1 MGKIDLNLNFSA
13 LLQYATAAMEKKQWY
28 LAVQNLNEAYGKC
41 ETPEEK
47 RSLYLAYADL
57 FLAVGN
63 APLTR
68 YALFMASKVEYKGGY
83 FSLDFGRFLPEMSYV
98 MSVEEEEEDLSADQI
113 LVFNKIY
120 TLISQKKYTDAI
132 KLFFTLPFSRRNMA
146 GVVDAL
152 CVALNADT
160 KFDLDNYLVPLLPI
174 IGEYA
179 SGDAEFVNLL
189 LTGGENTRLL
199 AVEGVKYFVEDNED
213 VELLRDMGEV
223 YFLASEFECAKLF
236 FEKILSIC
244 EIDESALYYM
254 YAISLALKNT
264 EIAVKYRA
272 KFFTVCQFAQ
282 PPMRLIDR
290 SATATRKGDVTEYL
304 TLTPDL
310 DEKLYSEIVFDEKS
324 DIDEETF
331 LKIKQFCCG
340 GNLFNVT
347 MLINRL
353 FENKDKGIAFL
364 LCQSLLESAFVTK
377 EVKKLLLDAMIEN
390 GYEGILP
397 FSMPEKALIC
407 ETAKFRHR
415 YGIWNSVYKEATT
428 LILTSKDY
436 IPYHSNVLASAVKKC
451 YETIGQP
458 MDYQEEDF
466 EFLMFVAVITYVDRL
481 SENVDVRDVAALFTF
496 SPGEIEENLLKYGL
510 KSPVL

>member
-1 MGKIDLNLNFSA
+1 M
-13 LLQYATAAMEKKQWY
+13 T
-28 LAVQNLNEAYGKC
+28 
-41 ETPEEK
+41 
-47 RSLYLAYADL
+47 
-57 FLAVGN
+57 
-63 APLTR
+63 
-68 YALFMASKVEYKGGY
+68 
-83 FSLDFGRFLPEMSYV
+83 
-98 MSVEEEEEDLSADQI
+98 
-113 LVFNKIY
+113 FNKIY
-120 TLISQKKYTDAI
+120 GLISQKKYTDAI
-132 KLFFTLPFSRRNMA
+132 KLFFSLPFSRRNMA

-223 YFLASEFECAKLF
+223 YFLASEFDCAKLF
-236 FEKILSIC
+236 FEKILSLC

-264 EIAVKYRA
+264 EMAVRYRA
-272 KFFTVCQFAQ
+272 KYFSVCQFAQ
-282 PPMRLIDR
+282 PPMRLIDLC
-290 SATATRKGDVTEYL
+290 ATATRKGAVTEYL
-304 TLTPDL
+304 TMTPDL
-310 DEKLYSEIVFDEKS
+310 DDKMYGEISFDDKTE
-324 DIDEETF
+324 IDEDTF

-347 MLINRL
+347 MLLDRL
-353 FENKDKGIAFL
+353 FSLKEKGVSFM

-377 EVKKLLLDAMIEN
+377 EVKRLILDEMVEN
-390 GYEGILP
+390 GYEGVLS
-397 FSMPEKALIC
+397 FSMPEKAMIC

-428 LILTSKDY
+428 LILSSKDY
-436 IPYHSNVLASAVKKC
+436 IPYHSNVLASAVKKG

-481 SENVDVRDVAALFTF
+481 SENVDVRDVASLFSF